1 MTRLALVT
9 GAARGLGRD
18 IAETL
23 AAEGWRLVVADILAE
38 EVRTTGDEL
47 RAAGHDVRDVV
58 VDIAD
63 EASVRSLAGIC
74 EELGG
79 IDALVNNA
87 ALANS
92 VGGATFWELD
102 VEAYRRVVT
111 VNALGT
117 WLVSKHL
124 VPQMFDK
131 RAGAVVNVGSDA
143 AVYGSPKLIH
153 YVASKGAV
161 LAMTRSMAREVGPH
175 GIRVNAVAP
184 GLTRVEATE
193 GVPASRYQLYADN
206 RALVR
211 EQTPQDVADAVA
223 YLVSDRAAYITGQ
236 VLVVDGGF
244 VMPQ

>member
-1 MTRLALVT
+1 MTGLALVT
-9 GAARGLGRD
+9 GAARGLGRV

-23 AAEGWRLVVADILAE
+23 AAEGWRLVMADILAE
-38 EVRTTGDEL
+38 PLEQAAADL
-47 RAAGHDVRDVV
+47 RNAGHDARAVA

-63 EASVRSLAGIC
+63 EASVQALAGAC
-74 EELGG
+74 ADLGG

-92 VGGATFWELD
+92 VGGAAFWDLD

-124 VPQMFDK
+124 VPQMFGNPG
-131 RAGAVVNVGSDA
+131 GAVVNIGSDA
-143 AVYGSPKLIH
+143 AIYGSPRLIH

-161 LAMTRSMAREVGPH
+161 LAMTRAMAREVGPE

-206 RALVR
+206 RALAR
-211 EQTPQDVADAVA
+211 EQTPQDVADLVA
-223 YLVSDRAAYITGQ
+223 YLVSERAGYLTGQ
-236 VLVVDGGF
+236 VIAVDGGF